1 MRFQNQSRKTMPLK
15 IIESTTLPLNLTNDK
30 WSTFRKTKAG
40 VKLHL
45 RLVYMGKD
53 SVYPDKAIM
62 TTADKNDRHQLE
74 VLVDD

>member
-1 MRFQNQSRKTMPLK
+1 MVHVPQK
-15 IIESTTLPLNLTNDK
+15 
-30 WSTFRKTKAG
+30 KAG

-53 SVYPDKAIM
+53 NVYPDKAIM

-74 VLVDD
+74 GLVDD